1 MNADA
6 GAPGAPLEILIT
18 NITLATRSG
27 TETFA
32 RDLALGLARTGHRP
46 TVFSPE
52 PGGVAD
58 DIRAAGVPVVADL
71 AALETP
77 PDLIHAHHRLPA
89 LAALARFPETPAIF
103 VVHDRRQWTDVPP
116 RHPSIRRYVA
126 VDENTLDRL
135 VGDSKIPRGA
145 TRVIHNAVDLARFLP
160 RTPLPERPRRALVFS
175 NYAREQDLLPV
186 LREACVAHGI
196 DLDVA
201 GAGVGRQ
208 AECPEAILGSY
219 DLVFGRGRCALEA
232 MAVGCAVV
240 VLDASG
246 LAGLVTERELR
257 AWRRLNFGA
266 RTLTRPLRAGLVSIE
281 IGRYDAAVAARVSA
295 RIRAEADL
303 DRQVSA
309 FVELYRECLDP
320 AAPPAMAGLAR
331 GDQALAA
338 EITGLLPVW
347 RDYCN
352 LEGRLGMETERAAHF
367 ADEIARVRESAETRR
382 VWLEGQIADLR
393 TGAASSEK
401 ETLAL
406 RANCAAL
413 EAELT
418 VAGGRVAALE
428 ADRAALV
435 QSSIEVADEQARV
448 RAWLEGRFRDAL
460 AERDAAHAVL
470 QGIEA
475 SPLHRLRRVLL
486 QMPVAGAVLRRAR
499 ALARRFRT
507 PAL

>member
-1 MNADA
+1 MSAGA
-6 GAPGAPLEILIT
+6 GAPVAPLEILIT

-32 RDLALGLARTGHRP
+32 RDLALGLKRAGHRP

-71 AALETP
+71 AAIGTP

-103 VVHDRRQWTDVPP
+103 VVHDRRQWTDAPP
-116 RHPSIRRYVA
+116 QHPSIRRYVA

-135 VGDSKIPRGA
+135 VGDHGIPLGA
-145 TRVIHNAVDLARFLP
+145 TRVIHNAVDLERFLP
-160 RTPLPERPRRALVFS
+160 RASLPARPRRALVFS
-175 NYAREQDLLPV
+175 NYAREQDLIPV
-186 LREACVAHGI
+186 LRAACAAHGI

-208 AECPEAILGSY
+208 AEHPEAILGGY

-240 VLDASG
+240 VLDATG

-266 RTLTRPLRAGLVSIE
+266 RTLTRPLQAGLVSAE
-281 IGRYDAAVAARVSA
+281 IGRYDAAVAAGISV
-295 RIRAEADL
+295 RIRAEANL

-309 FVELYRECLDP
+309 FVDLYRECLGP
-320 AAPPAMAGLAR
+320 AAEPATATTGASA
-331 GDQALAA
+331 ALAA
-338 EITGLLPVW
+338 EITSLLPVW
-347 RDYCN
+347 RDYCSVA
-352 LEGRLGMETERAAHF
+352 GRLGMETERAVSLAG
-367 ADEIARVRESAETRR
+367 EIGRVRESAETRA
-382 VWLEGQIADLR
+382 VWLEGQVAAAR
-393 TGAASSEK
+393 AGAAASDQQAR
-401 ETLAL
+401 LL

-413 EAELT
+413 EA
-418 VAGGRVAALE
+418 
-428 ADRAALV
+428 DRASLV
-435 QSSIEVADEQARV
+435 EASIEVADEQARV
-448 RAWLEGRFRDAL
+448 RAWLEGRFQDAL

-470 QGIEA
+470 RAIEA

-486 QMPVAGAVLRRAR
+486 RMPVAGAVLRELHAVVRRFRAR
-499 ALARRFRT
+499 AG
-507 PAL
+507 